1 MINMSSITVE
11 NTTANNNIKIE
22 DALEWTVLDSVLVI
36 YSLTIL
42 ISTIKK
48 HKHHFEPV
56 HLLTLSAL
64 INIIMSFVIYL
75 ITDILTL
82 IWSNPDLYE
91 VCKII
96 DNSLWFCFYLDVV
109 AGDLNGSLFAKL
121 DHVTYHEWI
130 NNNKTIVILGKESFK
145 RLCIQSQ
152 LKVHLVHSGIIY

>member
-1 MINMSSITVE
+1 MTNMSSITVQ

-22 DALEWTVLDSVLVI
+22 DALEWTILDSVLVI

-56 HLLTLSAL
+56 HLLTLGAL
-64 INIIMSFVIYL
+64 INITMSFVLYL

-96 DNSLWFCFYLDVV
+96 DNSLWFCFYLDVI
-109 AGDLNGSLFAKL
+109 AGDLNGFIFAKL
-121 DHVTYHEWI
+121 HYIMFRSRV
-130 NNNKTIVILGKESFK
+130 
-145 RLCIQSQ
+145 
-152 LKVHLVHSGIIY
+152 GI